1 MTDLEL
7 RIRVLLTMQAVLL
20 GVIKKNIRAVVCRW
34 DFDHIQVRIVVDGE
48 VSDADKELMD
58 DVETEVISHFPDA
71 EVSVKCV
78 RLDVPGRV
86 VVDTAEV
93 YVFRRHEE

>member
-7 RIRVLLTMQAVLL
+7 RIRVLLTMQTALL
-20 GVIKKNIRAVVCRW
+20 GVIRNNIRAVVCRW
-34 DFDHIQVRIVVDGE
+34 NFNHIQVRTVVDGE

-78 RLDVPGRV
+78 RLDMPERLAL
-86 VVDTAEV
+86 DTAEV